1 MYRLNKWNCFFA
13 MVKEDSRNIE
23 KLLLFDFFNIKLS
36 VKSLIFKIFYSLFLH
51 LYDFIYI
58 NIIVQLILQSLTFF
72 KNSFHLLM
80 KDTYNIW
87 IEINIW
93 NVDIFVDTFEG
104 LILQAKNKHKSCY
117 IKMLVIYYII
127 II

>member
-1 MYRLNKWNCFFA
+1 MKFCFFA
-13 MVKEDSRNIE
+13 IVKEDSRNIE

-72 KNSFHLLM
+72 KNSFHFLM
-80 KDTYNIW
+80 KDTYNI
-87 IEINIW
+87 
-93 NVDIFVDTFEG
+93 
-104 LILQAKNKHKSCY
+104 
-117 IKMLVIYYII
+117 
-127 II
+127 